1 MKFLSHRVQRFL
13 LAIAVLMAASSV
25 SSPAQG
31 AATKPIRYRQRATDY
46 FLMTFGETYP
56 EGGAITSAPDPQVL
70 EFEAPLCTTFRGWR
84 QELYGVNDAI
94 SYGPI
99 ISFPYSPTTDGVT
112 LLPEWTPGNCPT
124 TPGATPNSLVATIPL
139 TGGIIAA
146 TASLPSFKFG
156 FAATSGQAEVTVA
169 PTVNPA
175 TPINTPFAVTA
186 STKIVDINVTGV
198 TGDVTVCV
206 DGDPTDHIF
215 HFSGGEWVK
224 LAQRSYVDGRVC
236 GVTSSFS
243 PFTAATPMSPPSA
256 PTNLSATRG
265 DKALSV
271 SFTPGANNGAA
282 ISNYEYSIDNGA
294 TWKAMSPSVVSSPV
308 VISGLTNG
316 TDYPVKLRAVNI
328 KGSGASSEA
337 STGRPASAPTAP
349 TSLVVARGDAS
360 LSISFTAGANNGDE
374 IIRYEYL
381 MDSAKT
387 WTKVPGGD
395 VKSPIMIS
403 GLKNGTT
410 YSVSLRAVNSVGSG
424 AGSTAVTGKP
434 QEPLL
439 ADSSGIDVPIVK
451 DPALTFALK
460 SDIAVKGNKVAVAL
474 VAPTKAK
481 DKISYYVFTMKPK
494 TKGAATVKQ
503 TYKAK
508 AKGTTTAIL
517 TGKPKVT
524 YTVSVTAIYTNG
536 SRKSWTG
543 PSLATE

>member
-1 MKFLSHRVQRFL
+1 MKFLSHRVQRFV

-31 AATKPIRYRQRATDY
+31 AATKPIRYRQRATDF
-46 FLMTFGETYP
+46 FLVSAGETYP

-84 QELYGVNDAI
+84 QELYGENDAI

-206 DGDPTDHIF
+206 DGGPTDHIF

-265 DKALSV
+265 DKSLSV

-294 TWKAMSPSVVSSPV
+294 TWRAMSPSVVSSPV

-316 TDYPVKLRAVNI
+316 TDYSVKLRAVNI
-328 KGSGASSEA
+328 KGSGAGSEA

-349 TSLVVARGDAS
+349 TSLVVTRGDAS

-381 MDSAKT
+381 MDNAKT

-395 VKSPIMIS
+395 VKSPITIN

-424 AGSTAVTGKP
+424 AGSNAVTGKP

-439 ADSSGIDVPIVK
+439 ADSSGNDVPIVK

-460 SDIAVKGNKVAVAL
+460 SDIAVRGNKVAVAL
-474 VAPTKAK
+474 VAPTSAK
-481 DKISYYVFTMKPK
+481 SKVSYYVFTLTPK

-508 AKGTTTAIL
+508 AAGATTAIL

-524 YTVSVTAIYTNG
+524 YSVSVTAIYANG
-536 SRKSWTG
+536 SKKSWAG
-543 PSLATE
+543 PVATTE